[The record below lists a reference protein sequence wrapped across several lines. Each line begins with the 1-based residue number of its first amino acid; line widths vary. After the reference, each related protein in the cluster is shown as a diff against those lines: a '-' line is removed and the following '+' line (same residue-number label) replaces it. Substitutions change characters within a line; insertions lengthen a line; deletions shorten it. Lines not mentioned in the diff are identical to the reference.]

1 MPLLAQQLKPRTPT
15 RIIPQD
21 PSTSLHTSAPAP
33 APAESTLT
41 RTPTKRSRPR
51 SPSPSSDE
59 DTRRSPSPRP
69 RAPTRRMSTPSTP
82 SKSKRT
88 LSKRTPTNELEE
100 TRRSTRSTG
109 KADHF
114 QPLQGAP
121 VTPRSSGKRGRAV
134 VVKKEVARKMVD
146 SSGESEEDE
155 VVVTPRAKR
164 GRAASTKTAAK
175 KPTRAPPKKRVKVEE
190 EEDES
195 APEPKKT
202 RGTARKT
209 QRPPSPDPTS
219 SSEDEADAAS
229 STSATELQDMLVASA
244 PPRKR
249 ATRTVD
255 LDLPPSPA
263 KTPTKLVR
271 QTSSYA
277 PKVPSPLKPRPRR
290 EASEFDVDMDAADE
304 ERDEEDVFTSPSR
317 ASSPSSS
324 TPYKSTTSTP
334 LTTPSS
340 RRSSSLTP
348 SRSSSRIRH
357 LPPSLKE
364 IANAPASLRNRLVGF
379 HMEDEGYGV
388 EVAREEE
395 DGDGESEED
404 EEERKRRRR
413 EKGKER
419 MVEEADG
426 DDQVMRDEEDEE
438 MAEEEMEISQPAF
451 APSRLATSAS
461 ASTATASAA
470 HPLIPIAP
478 NTSYLSSPL
487 RTQILT
493 LLSTLSGSRLPGP
506 FPSTISSSASSILS
520 LPYLEGGYD
529 EWERPLRASLEECV
543 LKGMG
548 NAVMLLGPRGS
559 GKTMLINRTLALL
572 SSTHGRESFVTVRL
586 SGLVHT
592 TDRLAMR
599 SIAVQ
604 LRDQGF
610 GGKEV
615 EGEMEGDYSSNS
627 ATMSTLLRL
636 LEPSSSTSSS
646 PSSSTNTPTQT
657 QSKPLILIVDEFDL
671 FARHPRQSFLYC
683 LLDIVQGNRRRGG
696 VAVVGV
702 SSRVDCLS
710 LLEKRVRSRC
720 QSHVL
725 QLIPPS
731 SFSAFTDLAKRL
743 LRSDEEAWKEKR
755 GEEGTEW
762 AERWNAEVE
771 RFLKEKKVVDYF
783 TRMWQIYGNVPTEL
797 RSSLSHLLYRLDH
810 VGRLNGLTD
819 SNEVPRLAVEMLKPQ
834 PKGEEKSRDEVLKH
848 LSIPELTV
856 LIACKHLSTS
866 TIDRHS
872 GFNFEQIY
880 DAYLSHSRRVSAST
894 ASALS
899 MSTKPLSKPAMRVAF
914 DSLREHE
921 LLLPRTSSGSAGSSG
936 AGGAAT
942 TSGSGMPVSVPSLA
956 YKSPTARD
964 PWKMYRLTAWAKD
977 VDREVEARGGEC
989 PLALRR
995 WCKNWLD

>member
-290 EASEFDVDMDAADE
+290 EASEFDV
-304 ERDEEDVFTSPSR
+304 
-317 ASSPSSS
+317 
-324 TPYKSTTSTP
+324 
-334 LTTPSS
+334 
-340 RRSSSLTP
+340 
-348 SRSSSRIRH
+348 
-357 LPPSLKE
+357 
-364 IANAPASLRNRLVGF
+364 
-379 HMEDEGYGV
+379 
-388 EVAREEE
+388 
-395 DGDGESEED
+395 
-404 EEERKRRRR
+404 
-413 EKGKER
+413 
-419 MVEEADG
+419 
-426 DDQVMRDEEDEE
+426 MRDEEDEE

-615 EGEMEGDYSSNS
+615 EGEMEGDY
-627 ATMSTLLRL
+627 
-636 LEPSSSTSSS
+636 
-646 PSSSTNTPTQT
+646 
-657 QSKPLILIVDEFDL
+657 
-671 FARHPRQSFLYC
+671 SFLYC

>member
-1 MPLLAQQLKPRTPT
+1 MPLLAQLLKPRSPT

-21 PSTSLHTSAPAP
+21 PSTRPHTSAPAP
-33 APAESTLT
+33 APAEPTLA
-41 RTPTKRSRPR
+41 RTPTKRTRSR
-51 SPSPSSDE
+51 SPSPSLSPDE
-59 DTRRSPSPRP
+59 HTRSPSPPP

-88 LSKRTPTNELEE
+88 PSKRTPAVEAEE

-109 KADHF
+109 KAEHF

-121 VTPRSSGKRGRAV
+121 VTPRSNGKRARQAV
-134 VVKKEVARKMVD
+134 INKKTVRKLVD
-146 SSGESEEDE
+146 SSSEREEDE
-155 VVVTPRAKR
+155 VFVTPRAKR
-164 GRAASTKTAAK
+164 GRPASTKTAAK
-175 KPTRAPPKKRVKVEE
+175 KPTRAPPMKRVKAEE

-195 APEPKKT
+195 APEPTKT
-202 RGTARKT
+202 RGTPRKS
-209 QRPPSPDPTS
+209 QRPPSPDPIS
-219 SSEDEADAAS
+219 ASEDEADATS
-229 STSATELQDMLVASA
+229 TTSANEIESMLVSSP
-244 PPRKR
+244 PPRKG

-290 EASEFDVDMDAADE
+290 EASEFDVDMDAE
-304 ERDEEDVFTSPSR
+304 EEDIFTSPSR
-317 ASSPSSS
+317 ASSPFSS
-324 TPYKSTTSTP
+324 TPRKSSTSTP
-334 LTTPSS
+334 LTTPTS
-340 RRSSSLTP
+340 RRSSKLTP

-379 HMEDEGYGV
+379 HMEDEGYGIDV
-388 EVAREEE
+388 RQEEE
-395 DGDGESEED
+395 QEESGSEEED
-404 EEERKRRRR
+404 EEERRRRRR
-413 EKGKER
+413 EKGKEK

-426 DDQVMRDEEDEE
+426 DGEIAHDDEEDKE
-438 MAEEEMEISQPAF
+438 MEEMEISQPAF
-451 APSRLATSAS
+451 APSRLATSLTG
-461 ASTATASAA
+461 STATASAA
-470 HPLIPIAP
+470 HPLIPTAP
-478 NTSYLSSPL
+478 NASYLSSPL

-506 FPSTISSSASSILS
+506 FPSSTCSSSILS

-529 EWERPLRASLEECV
+529 EWERPLRASLEECMM
-543 LKGMG
+543 KGMG
-548 NAVMLLGPRGS
+548 NAVMVLGPRGV

-610 GGKEV
+610 GGVDV
-615 EGEMEGDYSSNS
+615 EGEMEADYSSNS

-636 LEPSSSTSSS
+636 LEPSSSTSATS
-646 PSSSTNTPTQT
+646 SSSTTT

-671 FARHPRQSFLYC
+671 FAQHPRQSFLYC

-743 LRSDEEAWKEKR
+743 LRADEEVWEERKG
-755 GEEGTEW
+755 GEGREW

-783 TRMWQIYGNVPTEL
+783 TRMWQIHGNVPTEL
-797 RSSLSHLLYRLDH
+797 RSSLSHLLYRLDYL
-810 VGRLNGLTD
+810 GRLKGLPD
-819 SNEVPRLAVEMLKPQ
+819 SNEIPHLSIEMLKPQ
-834 PKGEEKSRDEVLKH
+834 PRGEEKSRDEVLKH

-866 TIDRHS
+866 TMDRHS
-872 GFNFEQIY
+872 GFNFEQVY

-899 MSTKPLSKPAMRVAF
+899 MSTRPLSKPAMRVAF

-921 LLLPRTSSGSAGSSG
+921 LLLPRTSSGSAGSSSS
-936 AGGAAT
+936 GGAAT

-964 PWKMYRLTAWAKD
+964 PWKTYRLTAWAKD

>member
-21 PSTSLHTSAPAP
+21 PSTSLSTSAPAA
-33 APAESTLT
+33 APTEPIPS
-41 RTPTKRSRPR
+41 RTPTKRTRPR
-51 SPSPSSDE
+51 SPSPSLSPDQR
-59 DTRRSPSPRP
+59 TRSPSPPP

-82 SKSKRT
+82 SKPNRT
-88 LSKRTPTNELEE
+88 PSKRTPTVEPEE

-121 VTPRSSGKRGRAV
+121 VTPRSNGKRARQPA
-134 VVKKEVARKMVD
+134 VKKQVVRKLVD
-146 SSGESEEDE
+146 SSSESEEDE

-175 KPTRAPPKKRVKVEE
+175 KPTRAPPKKRVKVED
-190 EEDES
+190 EEDEP
-195 APEPKKT
+195 APEPEKT

-209 QRPPSPDPTS
+209 QRPPSPDPNS
-219 SSEDEADAAS
+219 SSDDEEDAAS
-229 STSATELQDMLVASA
+229 TTTAAEIESMLVSSP

-290 EASEFDVDMDAADE
+290 EASEFDVDVDAAA
-304 ERDEEDVFTSPSR
+304 EDNVFTSPSR

-324 TPYKSTTSTP
+324 TPRKSTTSTP
-334 LTTPSS
+334 LTTPTS

-388 EVAREEE
+388 DVRQEEE
-395 DGDGESEED
+395 QEESGSEEED
-404 EEERKRRRR
+404 EEERKRKRR

-426 DDQVMRDEEDEE
+426 EDLEMRDEEDEE
-438 MAEEEMEISQPAF
+438 MEVEEMEISQPAF

-461 ASTATASAA
+461 ASTALSSTS
-470 HPLIPIAP
+470 HPLIPTVP
-478 NTSYLSSPL
+478 NAAYLSSPL

-493 LLSTLSGSRLPGP
+493 LLSTLSGSRLPFP
-506 FPSTISSSASSILS
+506 FPSPNASSILS

-548 NAVMLLGPRGS
+548 NAVMLLGPRGV

-572 SSTHGRESFVTVRL
+572 SSTHGSDAFVTVRL

-610 GGKEV
+610 GGMDV

-636 LEPSSSTSSS
+636 LEPSSSTT
-646 PSSSTNTPTQT
+646 SSSTNTTT

-671 FARHPRQSFLYC
+671 FAQHPRQSFLYC

-731 SFSAFTDLAKRL
+731 SFSAFMDLAKRL
-743 LRSDEEAWKEKR
+743 LRADERVWEEKT
-755 GEEGTEW
+755 GEEGREW
-762 AERWNAEVE
+762 AGKWNEEVE
-771 RFLKEKKVVDYF
+771 RFLKKEKVVDYF
-783 TRMWQIYGNVPTEL
+783 TRMWQIHGNVPTEL
-797 RSSLSHLLYRLDH
+797 RSSLSDLLYRLDYL
-810 VGRLNGLTD
+810 GRLNGLAD
-819 SNEVPRLAVEMLKPQ
+819 SNGVPQLGVEMLKPQ
-834 PKGEEKSRDEVLKH
+834 PKGEEKSRDAVLKH

-866 TIDRHS
+866 TVDRHS
-872 GFNFEQIY
+872 GFNFEQVY
-880 DAYLSHSRRVSAST
+880 DAYLSHARRVSAST

-921 LLLPRTSSGSAGSSG
+921 LLLPRTSSGSAGSSSG
-936 AGGAAT
+936 GGGAAP

>member
-1 MPLLAQQLKPRTPT
+1 
-15 RIIPQD
+15 
-21 PSTSLHTSAPAP
+21 
-33 APAESTLT
+33 
-41 RTPTKRSRPR
+41 
-51 SPSPSSDE
+51 
-59 DTRRSPSPRP
+59 
-69 RAPTRRMSTPSTP
+69 MSTPSTP
-82 SKSKRT
+82 PKPK
-88 LSKRTPTNELEE
+88 LSPMNAAEE

-114 QPLQGAP
+114 QPLEGAP
-121 VTPRSSGKRGRAV
+121 VTPRSNGKRERQA
-134 VVKKEVARKMVD
+134 VVKKAIVRDVEH
-146 SSGESEEDE
+146 SSESEEDE
-155 VVVTPRAKR
+155 VVVTPRKR
-164 GRAASTKTAAK
+164 GRTVASTKTEAK
-175 KPTRAPPKKRVKVEE
+175 KQARASPQKRVKVEE
-190 EEDES
+190 DEDEQEP
-195 APEPKKT
+195 APAPKKA
-202 RGTARKT
+202 GAAAKKA

-219 SSEDEADAAS
+219 SPSEDEADPAS
-229 STSATELQDMLVASA
+229 FTSGNIVSSP

-249 ATRTVD
+249 ATRTKD

-263 KTPTKLVR
+263 KSPPKFTR
-271 QTSSYA
+271 QASYA
-277 PKVPSPLKPRPRR
+277 SKVPSPLKPRPRR
-290 EASEFDVDMDAADE
+290 EASEFDADAQCADE
-304 ERDEEDVFTSPSR
+304 RDVEEDVFTT
-317 ASSPSSS
+317 SSPAPSAS
-324 TPYKSTTSTP
+324 PRKSATSTP
-334 LTTPSS
+334 LTTPTS
-340 RRSSSLTP
+340 RRSSSITP

-379 HMEDEGYGV
+379 HMEDEGYGKENAV
-388 EVAREEE
+388 EREEE
-395 DGDGESEED
+395 GKEEGESEE
-404 EEERKRRRR
+404 EEERRRRTR
-413 EKGKER
+413 RAKGKER
-419 MVEEADG
+419 MAEEADG
-426 DDQVMRDEEDEE
+426 DEEMHESEDEEEEEDENE
-438 MAEEEMEISQPAF
+438 TEISQPAF
-451 APSRLATSAS
+451 APARLATSAS
-461 ASTATASAA
+461 ASTATSSIS
-470 HPLIPIAP
+470 HPLISTTYNAA
-478 NTSYLSSPL
+478 YLSSPL
-487 RTQILT
+487 RAHILSV
-493 LLSTLSGSRLPGP
+493 LSVLSGSRLPGP
-506 FPSTISSSASSILS
+506 VPSSQQPATDSILS

-529 EWERPLRASLEECV
+529 EWERPLRASLDECV
-543 LKGMG
+543 TKGMG
-548 NAVMLLGPRGS
+548 NAVMLLGPRGV

-572 SSTHGRESFVTVRL
+572 LHAHGSDAFVTVRL

-592 TDRLAMR
+592 TDRLAMT

-604 LRDQGF
+604 LRNQGF
-610 GGKEV
+610 VGADV

-636 LEPSSSTSSS
+636 LEPSSSISSTSSS
-646 PSSSTNTPTQT
+646 SSSSSANT

-671 FARHPRQSFLYC
+671 FAQHPRQSFLYC

-731 SFSAFTDLAKRL
+731 SFTAFTHLAKRL
-743 LRSDEEAWKEKR
+743 LCADEQGWEEKK
-755 GEEGTEW
+755 GEEGREW
-762 AERWNAEVE
+762 AQRWNKEVE
-771 RFLKEKKVVDYF
+771 RFLKENKVVDHL
-783 TRMWQIYGNVPTEL
+783 TRMWQIHGNVPTEL
-797 RSSLSHLLYRLDH
+797 RSSLSHLLYRIDYL
-810 VGRLNGLTD
+810 GRLNGLTE
-819 SNEVPRLAVEMLKPQ
+819 SNEVPRLSVEMLKPQ
-834 PKGEEKSRDEVLKH
+834 PKSEEKTRDEVLKH

-866 TIDRHS
+866 TTDRHS

-914 DSLREHE
+914 DSLRDHE
-921 LLLPRTSSGSAGSSG
+921 LLLPRTSSGSAGSSSS
-936 AGGAAT
+936 GGAAT

-995 WCKNWLD
+995 WCKNWLG